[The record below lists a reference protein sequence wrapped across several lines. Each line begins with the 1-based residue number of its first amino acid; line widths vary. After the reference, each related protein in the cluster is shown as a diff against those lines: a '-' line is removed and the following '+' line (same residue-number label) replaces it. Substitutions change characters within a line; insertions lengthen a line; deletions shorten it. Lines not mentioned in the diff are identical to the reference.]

1 MHLLLY
7 FASLC
12 VTIIVTF
19 KKGVVIIYMG
29 FIDINDEHKV
39 RITLSNRARITM
51 DEDLSIFYE
60 EERDR
65 KHTTFINT
73 VFSNF
78 VYDAKS
84 SISSHLQKRK
94 NELENLLIN
103 DESDGRSKEIAIE
116 LLLSAEEQKIKKETQ
131 EYCSQ
136 KGESKPYHINT
147 DNYKYLSKDCNEDKY
162 YDRPGLYLRSVIE
175 EYCSLPFIQRERI
188 YRKEIYADIE
198 SACNEK
204 KILKVRKYYD
214 GKIHQ
219 FLVYPYKIVPDAF
232 HTRSYLVCYSREVDA
247 KEKKIASFSMATLNN
262 VTKLSQSFKLSK
274 DEITK
279 IESQLTNYS
288 PTYLV
293 GEAKDIKIKLTEN
306 GKKIYQRKLFS
317 RPKIVKV
324 LANNTYVF
332 NCTELQIFNYFASFG
347 ADAEIISPRELRNRF
362 ITHYESALR
371 HYSTD

>member
-1 MHLLLY
+1 M
-7 FASLC
+7 
-12 VTIIVTF
+12 IIH
-19 KKGVVIIYMG
+19 MG
-29 FIDINDEHKV
+29 FIYINEEQKV
-39 RITLSNRARITM
+39 RITLSDRARITM

-60 EERDR
+60 EERNR

-73 VFSNF
+73 VFNNF
-78 VYDAKS
+78 KDDARS
-84 SISSHLQKRK
+84 SIASHLQRRK
-94 NELENLLIN
+94 TDLESLLLN
-103 DESDGRSKEIAIE
+103 DESDSRSKEIAIE
-116 LLLSAEEQKIKKETQ
+116 QLLSAEEQNLMEETQ
-131 EYCSQ
+131 KYYSQ

-147 DNYKYLSKDCNEDKY
+147 GNKTYLEDCDEDKY
-162 YDRPGLYLRSVIE
+162 YARPGLYLRSVIE

-188 YRKEIYADIE
+188 YRKEIYDEIE
-198 SACNEK
+198 RACTEK
-204 KILKVRKYYD
+204 KVLKVRKYYD
-214 GKIHQ
+214 GKSHQ

-232 HTRSYLVCYSREVDA
+232 HTRSYLVCYSKEVDA
-247 KEKKIASFSMATLNN
+247 REKKIASFSMATLNN

-293 GEAKDIKIKLTEN
+293 GEAKDIKIKFTEN

-332 NCTELQIFNYFASFG
+332 NCTELQIFNYFFSFG
-347 ADAEIISPRELRNRF
+347 ADAEIISPKELRNRF
-362 ITHYESALR
+362 ITNYDSALR